1 MFRAANTSAQ
11 LTVNM
16 RHLLLVVA
24 GQQVIHR
31 AQNQKREA
39 RGKSSILIQIF
50 KILGMKR
57 KAETRAKKGIRR
69 KSIGNLASQLQKNQG
84 ICILAALSN
93 SRLILCYRLQKRL

>member
-1 MFRAANTSAQ
+1 MFQVANTFAQ

-24 GQQVIHR
+24 GQRVIHR

-57 KAETRAKKGIRR
+57 KVETSTKKGIRR
-69 KSIGNLASQLQKNQG
+69 KSIRHLASQLQENKEIGNDVIKIFETRSQQ
-84 ICILAALSN
+84 ALEP
-93 SRLILCYRLQKRL
+93 LK

>member
-1 MFRAANTSAQ
+1 MFRVANTSPQ

-24 GQQVIHR
+24 GQPAIHR

-57 KAETRAKKGIRR
+57 KAETSSKKGIRR
-69 KSIGNLASQLQKNQG
+69 KSIENLASQLQKSQE

-93 SRLILCYRLQKRL
+93 SRLILCYQLQRRL